1 MDQVANHSPGSRG
14 HRARLP
20 RSLLLA
26 ASAGLVFVC
35 AGAFAEDR
43 WVHVGDLQLP
53 TTRATGK
60 LSLNLASLRRRGP
73 HYEIWERVV
82 FEVDAAKRFITLA
95 SDAVPEHRKLWA
107 IRCRSGSLALV
118 TEGEPGAFE
127 PRAEKLA
134 FYVPAP
140 TSSDAAVIDIAC
152 SEARRLAA
160 EQRTAP
166 ASAEDANKPALAFPP
181 SLFENDGLDET
192 DE

>member
-1 MDQVANHSPGSRG
+1 MDNFATHSPGSKLRPAG
-14 HRARLP
+14 PQRW
-20 RSLLLA
+20 LLA
-26 ASAGLVFVC
+26 ASVGVLFVC
-35 AGAFAEDR
+35 TGAFADDR
-43 WVHVGDLQLP
+43 WVYVGDLQLP

-60 LSLNLASLRRRGP
+60 LSLNLASLRRRGQ

-95 SDAVPEHRKLWA
+95 SDAVPERRKLWA
-107 IRCRSGSLALV
+107 IRCRSGSLAVV

-140 TSSDAAVIDIAC
+140 TSADAAVIDIAC

-160 EQRTAP
+160 EQRTP
-166 ASAEDANKPALAFPP
+166 TVSDDDAKKPALAFPP
-181 SLFENDGLDET
+181 SLFESDGLDEA